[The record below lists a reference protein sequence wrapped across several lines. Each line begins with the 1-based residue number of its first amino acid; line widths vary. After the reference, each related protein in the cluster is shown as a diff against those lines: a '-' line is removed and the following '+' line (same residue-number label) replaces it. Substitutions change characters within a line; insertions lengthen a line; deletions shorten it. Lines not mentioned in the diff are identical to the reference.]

1 MIHIDNM
8 QKYIEDY
15 YAQHHSEMVL
25 TRRVKERLSEMIIKN
40 IKDREPTATEVNAEN
55 VDPFLEKEEVLNF
68 IKEREPNTTPVP
80 DEVMEHIQE
89 YFNDSKWL
97 SKYKLVDVCRLS
109 NNKQDDYLYCIVA
122 EKAGKFSCWS
132 SWNEKTLSLSLGH
145 YDYETKEAAF
155 GVLKDVFNDITME
168 PQKYGIELTV
178 RSFQEEGNR
187 QIKQHENEM
196 HVQMRRRGGR

>member
-15 YAQHHSEMVL
+15 YAEHHSEMVL

-40 IKDREPTATEVNAEN
+40 IKDREPTATEVSAEN

-132 SWNEKTLSLSLGH
+132 SWNEKTLSLNLGH

-155 GVLKDVFNDITME
+155 GVLKAVFNDITME
-168 PQKYGIELTV
+168 PQKYGIESTV